1 MWQLIQESLAA
12 WDIKEHV
19 EYLASRELDVA
30 LRFVDGVELAYQ
42 RISENPETGFI
53 YGFESIRLRDVRVL
67 IVPEFP
73 NHLVFFR
80 KESDEVRVLRVLH
93 ASRDIVHEFEGQ
105 KPC

>member
-1 MWQLIQESLAA
+1 MWHLVQESLAA
-12 WDIKEHV
+12 WDIKQHV
-19 EYLASRELDVA
+19 DYLATRELDVA
-30 LRFVDGVELAYQ
+30 LRFVDAVEVAYQ

-80 KESDEVRVLRVLH
+80 KQSNEVRVLRVLQ
-93 ASRDIVHEFEGQ
+93 ASRDIVRDFEGQ